1 LVKALIFLLDY
12 NICINPFGMKY
23 IWPSC
28 INISLTS
35 FAILNSFVQANTTQ
49 TLSQKKTCNAAL
61 KFGQNY

>member
-1 LVKALIFLLDY
+1 
-12 NICINPFGMKY
+12 MKY